1 MGIRDK
7 EFREGNA
14 KTLSEAV
21 GKRLEHGANKGQQ
34 TNNQSTM
41 EKAQRGKR
49 TKRSEMVLIHEAYQ
63 YLLKRKTIQQQ
74 QGTPCKR

>member
-21 GKRLEHGANKGQQ
+21 GKRLEHGANKGQ
-34 TNNQSTM
+34 NNQST
-41 EKAQRGKR
+41 KVQRGKR

-74 QGTPCKR
+74 QVRNKDLKL

>member
-21 GKRLEHGANKGQQ
+21 GKRLEHGGGKSQQ
-34 TNNQSTM
+34 SHHTM
-41 EKAQRGKR
+41 EKVQRGKK

-63 YLLKRKTIQQQ
+63 YLLKRKALQQQ
-74 QGTPCKR
+74 VI

>member
-21 GKRLEHGANKGQQ
+21 GKRLEHGANKGQ
-34 TNNQSTM
+34 STM

-63 YLLKRKTIQQQ
+63 YLLKRKSIQ
-74 QGTPCKR
+74 QGTPSKR